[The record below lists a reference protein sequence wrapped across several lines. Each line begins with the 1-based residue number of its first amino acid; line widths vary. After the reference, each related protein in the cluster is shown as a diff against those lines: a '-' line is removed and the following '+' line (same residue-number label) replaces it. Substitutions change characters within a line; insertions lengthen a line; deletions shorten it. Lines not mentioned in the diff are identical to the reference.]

1 VESARLSLDAG
12 RADTRDLLEAEES
25 LLSASNA
32 ATGALVDW
40 VLARMSAYLDM
51 ERLQVDEG
59 GILLLEPA
67 VPAAAQ
73 ARADRMDVA
82 RRDEG

>member
-1 VESARLSLDAG
+1 
-12 RADTRDLLEAEES
+12 
-25 LLSASNA
+25 
-32 ATGALVDW
+32 
-40 VLARMSAYLDM
+40 MSAYLDM

-73 ARADRMDVA
+73 ARAGRMDVA